1 MAENT
6 STLKKYLDY
15 DGLVYL
21 WKKIKNTFVK
31 KTDLATTGATGL
43 VVGGTFTAEDVKSGY
58 SEAPIVGGKVYYAN
72 HETISTPTEKT
83 SVDEALKHGDTVVIP
98 TVTVSNG
105 HVTKITETTYTLPS
119 EDATMVKA
127 SADLAKDEV
136 VLGAGGKNV
145 QTTGVTLGGTTL
157 TDDKTGK
164 KLATETAV
172 NAALTGLKDEIGAL
186 ENVMNFLGVVAEG
199 SIFDTKTASVSIT
212 GKDKAVTAV
221 KGDVVVYGN
230 EEYVWDGGAW
240 HEIGQV
246 KSDEAVTSL
255 EEVKGDITLGSGLSM
270 DKTNKK
276 LDVKLATKQGNVS
289 LDTKDGLKADI
300 TVTNSAAS
308 LAFGSTSTIATVA
321 GTDITVTM
329 PADPTA
335 EIGALSDEDIEKA
348 IAEAEG
354 EKVVGPEEGGSV
366 LDE

>member
-6 STLKKYLDY
+6 STKKYLDY
-15 DGLVYL
+15 SGLVYL
-21 WKKIKNTFVK
+21 WTKIKNTFVK

-43 VVGGTFTAEDVKSGY
+43 VVGGTFKAEDVASGY
-58 SEAPIVGGKVYYAN
+58 SEAPIVDGKVYYAN
-72 HETISTPTEKT
+72 HETITTTPEKIT
-83 SVDEALKHGDTVVIP
+83 VDEALKHGDTVVIP
-98 TVTVSNG
+98 KVTVSNG

-119 EDATMVKA
+119 EDSTMVKA
-127 SADLAKDEV
+127 SADLAENQV
-136 VLGAGGKNV
+136 VLGGSGKNV
-145 QTTGVTLGGTTL
+145 KTTGVTLGGITL

-164 KLATETAV
+164 ILATETAV

-199 SIFDTKTASVSIT
+199 STFDTKTASVTIT

-230 EEYVWDGGAW
+230 EEYVWDDAAW

-246 KSDEAVTSL
+246 KSDEAVTSFAGKTGAITVGNGL
-255 EEVKGDITLGSGLSM
+255 EMGPTDDHELNV
-270 DKTNKK
+270 K
-276 LDVKLATKQGNVS
+276 LDATGTVQLSKSTN
-289 LDTKDGLKADI
+289 GLKADVS
-300 TVTNSAAS
+300 VTNNAAS

-335 EIGALSDEDIEKA
+335 YISALLDTEIEAA

-354 EKVVGPEEGGSV
+354 E
-366 LDE
+366 

>member
-6 STLKKYLDY
+6 STTKKYLDY

-72 HETISTPTEKT
+72 HEEITTTTDKTPTGT
-83 SVDEALKHGDTVVIP
+83 LTYGGTVVIP
-98 TVTVSNG
+98 TITVGDNG
-105 HVTKITETTYTLPS
+105 HVTGVTETTYTLPS
-119 EDATMVKA
+119 EDETMVKA

-199 SIFDTKTASVSIT
+199 STFDTKTASVSIT

-221 KGDVVVYGN
+221 KGDVVVYSN

-255 EEVKGDITLGSGLSM
+255 GGVKGDMTLGTGL
-270 DKTNKK
+270 KVNGQA
-276 LDVKLATKQGNVS
+276 LDVKLAETQGNVS
-289 LDTKDGLKADI
+289 LDTSAGLKADVS
-300 TVTNSAAS
+300 VTNNAAS

-335 EIGALSDEDIEKA
+335 DISALSDEDIEKA
-348 IAEAEG
+348 IAEAE
-354 EKVVGPEEGGSV
+354 
-366 LDE
+366 

>member
-72 HETISTPTEKT
+72 HEEITTTTDKTPTGT
-83 SVDEALKHGDTVVIP
+83 LTHGGTVVIP
-98 TVTVSNG
+98 TITVGDNG
-105 HVTKITETTYTLPS
+105 HVTGVTETTYTLPS

-186 ENVMNFLGVVAEG
+186 ENVMNFLGVVQLAEG
-199 SIFDTKTASVSIT
+199 VKFDTLSASVTIS
-212 GKDKAVTAV
+212 GKSVTAV

-255 EEVKGDITLGSGLSM
+255 EEVKGDITLGTGLSM

-276 LDVKLATKQGNVS
+276 LDVELAATKGNVT
-289 LDTKDGLKADI
+289 LDKTNGLKADVS
-300 TVTNSAAS
+300 VTNSAAS

-335 EIGALSDEDIEKA
+335 DISALLEEDIDRA
-348 IAEAEG
+348 IADAEKTPEA
-354 EKVVGPEEGGSV
+354 PEA
-366 LDE
+366 

>member
-6 STLKKYLDY
+6 STVKKYLDY
-15 DGLVYL
+15 AGLVYL

-72 HETISTPTEKT
+72 HEEITTTTDKTPTGT
-83 SVDEALKHGDTVVIP
+83 LTHGGTVVIP
-98 TVTVSNG
+98 TITVGDNG
-105 HVTKITETTYTLPS
+105 HVTGVTETTYTLPS

-127 SADLAKDEV
+127 GADLAKDEV

-145 QTTGVTLGGTTL
+145 KTTGVTLGGTTL

-186 ENVMNFLGVVAEG
+186 ENVMNFLGVVQLAEG
-199 SIFDTKTASVSIT
+199 VKFDTLSASVTIS
-212 GKDKAVTAV
+212 GKSVTAV

-255 EEVKGDITLGSGLSM
+255 GGVKGDMTLGTGL
-270 DKTNKK
+270 KVTGQA
-276 LDVKLATKQGNVS
+276 LDVKLAAKPGNVK

-335 EIGALSDEDIEKA
+335 DISALTTDDIDNA
-348 IAEAEG
+348 IDEAE
-354 EKVVGPEEGGSV
+354 V
-366 LDE
+366 DE